1 MDHVYTNF
9 EENFL
14 GVLSRHASLKAK
26 ILRANHVPY
35 VIKTLREAVMER
47 LYLKKLYFKKKA
59 TESQEKCKKHKNF
72 CSRLYKKVRKKY
84 FDTLDVNKT
93 VDNRTFRKNIHPL
106 FPEKRKFAKK
116 IILENSEENIISD
129 VTLVSEKLKIF
140 FQNATKTLNI
150 NVNSYIEDSSSNI
163 NDPVVKAI
171 NTYKIHDIILLIR
184 KCC

>member
-1 MDHVYTNF
+1 M
-9 EENFL
+9 
-14 GVLSRHASLKAK
+14 K
-26 ILRANHVPY
+26 
-35 VIKTLREAVMER
+35 R
-47 LYLKKLYFKKKA
+47 LYLKKLYFKKKT
-59 TESQEKCKKHKNF
+59 TESQEKYKKHKNI

-93 VDNRTFRKNIHPL
+93 VDNRAFWKNIHPL

-129 VTLVSEKLKIF
+129 VTLVSKKLKFF

-150 NVNSYIEDSSSNI
+150 NVNSYIVDSSSSI

-171 NTYKIHDIILLIR
+171 NTYKIHDIILLIKEKLENVVNSSFKEVSIIETEKELR
-184 KCC
+184 GLNSNKANKATTFGNLPS